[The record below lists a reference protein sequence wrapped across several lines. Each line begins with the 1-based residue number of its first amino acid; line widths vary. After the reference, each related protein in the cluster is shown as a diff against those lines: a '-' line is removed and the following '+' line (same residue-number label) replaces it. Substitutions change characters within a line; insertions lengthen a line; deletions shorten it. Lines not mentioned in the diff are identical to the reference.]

1 MLDKN
6 GTTTGAHKSKQ
17 NVLLSWQKRARKI
30 TQDTGSQGI
39 TKLEEERPDTVKKE

>member
-6 GTTTGAHKSKQ
+6 ETTT
-17 NVLLSWQKRARKI
+17 RAQERVRKI
-30 TQDTGSQGI
+30 TQDTGSHGI